1 MFLRNLLK
9 NNIRYILNKYI
20 PQKYKIFIGKLIRYI
35 HSLVMYFTLIVLII
49 LPKKFIK
56 LLFIQV

>member
-35 HSLVMYFTLIVLII
+35 HSLVMYFTLIVLHLFSFKTPI
-49 LPKKFIK
+49 L
-56 LLFIQV
+56 